1 MLMLSL
7 VAKTSIS
14 ITQTSWNYP
23 HKNIPVNYTGKE
35 TEAQPTGW
43 LDASA
48 SDFLGASAGKL
59 RGNHYFNP
67 CSLIATPLSLCCR
80 ISTTPPTVNGTCRA
94 CTWHSTL
101 PMWQY
106 EVQGEKTRRV
116 VFSSGLHLI
125 TWAQI
130 PQSSQKPLDL
140 PLMKYWATINAT
152 KSDGTTSKTL
162 CPSPVLPPLALPLSP
177 LGPPGRG
184 TCPYTARELGSGPC
198 SSPARCPGQRRYSWH
213 GAALGQPV
221 PPLWWNKAEPAANF
235 TPTPQPSA
243 ESFLAGCEVTTH
255 SLLPG
260 TPNSAD
266 NRSKKLSVARGLLVV
281 PVKHQC
287 QLWVKTVLVDLLRML
302 QAGVY
307 ELLRSRTSPLRLL
320 STQDCYKDPCLY
332 IRNHGI
338 QDF

>member
-1 MLMLSL
+1 MLQDQHSTTDCKWHMSCLYVTL
-7 VAKTSIS
+7 HCAYVTI
-14 ITQTSWNYP
+14 Q
-23 HKNIPVNYTGKE
+23 
-35 TEAQPTGW
+35 
-43 LDASA
+43 
-48 SDFLGASAGKL
+48 SAGGKD
-59 RGNHYFNP
+59 
-67 CSLIATPLSLCCR
+67 
-80 ISTTPPTVNGTCRA
+80 
-94 CTWHSTL
+94 
-101 PMWQY
+101 
-106 EVQGEKTRRV
+106 RRV

-198 SSPARCPGQRRYSWH
+198 SSAAVLHAAQARGGTAGTEQRWVSLCRLS
-213 GAALGQPV
+213 GETRLSQQQTS
-221 PPLWWNKAEPAANF
+221 L
-235 TPTPQPSA
+235 QPSSHRQKA
-243 ESFLAGCEVTTH
+243 SWQVVKLLHTHYCQGHPIQLTTGVK
-255 SLLPG
+255 SWVWQ
-260 TPNSAD
+260 A
-266 NRSKKLSVARGLLVV
+266 GLLVV

-287 QLWVKTVLVDLLRML
+287 QLWVKTVLVDLLRVL

-307 ELLRSRTSPLRLL
+307 ELLRSLTSLLRLL
-320 STQDCYKDPCLY
+320 STQDCYKDPYLY